1 LKHQPKLIAPAI
13 RAFYERDLDGMK
25 ACQTMKQFNPTNA
38 RVLVMTQFT
47 KCLYAQLHNQKL
59 VVPPAIFGSLPP
71 SNHPNFKAYD
81 MGIKLSCGFEILYN
95 QLSLNQENKSEE
107 EKLKQTIDHLLTLP
121 YSEQDF
127 SEQNLTKDDDES
139 WMNVSINE
147 IEELLGT
154 QEKNSNST
162 TSNTDNQNIKDLNE
176 IVTRMKTFLQDI
188 SSFEGIGEEE
198 NEEDISNEEDEEKE
212 EEINFEENDVSSDF
226 PNLTEGMDLDY
237 NLMKNFLES
246 YQSQSGESGPV
257 SNIMS
262 QMSSNSK
269 KKKS

>member
-1 LKHQPKLIAPAI
+1 
-13 RAFYERDLDGMK
+13 
-25 ACQTMKQFNPTNA
+25 
-38 RVLVMTQFT
+38 
-47 KCLYAQLHNQKL
+47 
-59 VVPPAIFGSLPP
+59 
-71 SNHPNFKAYD
+71 
-81 MGIKLSCGFEILYN
+81 
-95 QLSLNQENKSEE
+95 
-107 EKLKQTIDHLLTLP
+107 
-121 YSEQDF
+121 
-127 SEQNLTKDDDES
+127 
-139 WMNVSINE
+139 MNVSINE